1 MGELRALLSRE
12 WILSRRWVLVLAAL
26 TTLGYA
32 ALYVLCQ
39 PEDRYRLLCDPAL
52 VRRVALIGALASGGS
67 LAYRSFAHEIR
78 SGTWEHMLMLPV
90 ARGTIVGVKFAFG
103 AVALFALTA
112 LPVVALRTIVASSP
126 VTGGPVLT
134 LPELFV
140 HSILGRA
147 MLVGVTAYCAG
158 AAAALSLR
166 THNRVFWAPL
176 VAPALLFFV
185 TNGDRSDDKVSFEM
199 GVALLVI
206 AALAL
211 LHAARETKEAGER
224 PSEALK
230 VLRVT
235 SAAPLAMAALAFAGS
250 LGVDAVRRNTR
261 HERESYGAHDDQ
273 RAFGFGNDGRIGWH
287 ARSMGFGL
295 HSLRPRDS
303 QREPRSRYWTPDV
316 VQRTTQ
322 YFLDHRRNVLLAYGL
337 DSGRSLGCVGRDGPR
352 ERDCAEFSSRPS
364 FVSGEIDF
372 VLEPHRVAILDSRS
386 RRIDT
391 VFRGPVDRVAYMGS
405 DEAIIVFQSSD
416 KVVAVQR
423 VERETSEEEP
433 ENAAVLSDSATVR
446 TTELCRGVGR
456 FGDVRQLAINDGYV
470 AIISGRPAS
479 DEETY
484 IVCRNGVVTESQS
497 HRETRSMSAP
507 ERSLRD
513 VVTAT
518 LMGPLGSMTLDI
530 ERHYVVHGDT
540 LAARSLSRRPVWIAA
555 VAAAIVLALARRRAH
570 SVLATAATISVGP
583 AFLLAWALV
592 HARRA
597 GASARRRS

>member
-12 WILSRRWVLVLAAL
+12 WTLSRRWALVLAAL

-32 ALYVLCQ
+32 ALYVLCR

-52 VRRVALIGALASGGS
+52 VRRVALIGALASGGA

-78 SGTWEHMLMLPV
+78 NGTWEHMLMLPV
-90 ARGTIVGVKFAFG
+90 ARGTIVAVKFAFG
-103 AVALFALTA
+103 AVALLALTV
-112 LPVVALRTIVASSP
+112 LPVIALRTIVASSP
-126 VTGGPVLT
+126 ATGGPVLT

-185 TNGDRSDDKVSFEM
+185 TNGDRSDDKVSFEI
-199 GVALLVI
+199 GLALLVLS
-206 AALAL
+206 ALAL
-211 LHAARETKEAGER
+211 LHAARETEEAGER

-235 SAAPLAMAALAFAGS
+235 SAVPLAMAGLVFAGS
-250 LGVDAVRRNTR
+250 LGVDALRRNTL
-261 HERESYGAHDDQ
+261 HERESYGAYDDR
-273 RAFGFGNDGRIGWH
+273 RAFGFGDDGRIGWH
-287 ARSMGFGL
+287 PRSTGFGL

-303 QREPRSRYWTPDV
+303 LREPRSRYWTPDL
-316 VQRTTQ
+316 VQRNTQ

-352 ERDCAEFSSRPS
+352 ERDCAELSSRPS

-372 VLEPHRVAILDSRS
+372 VLEPDRVAILDSQS

-391 VFRGPVDRVAYMGS
+391 VYRGAVDRVVYMGS
-405 DEAIIVFQSSD
+405 DGAIIAFQSGD
-416 KVVAVQR
+416 KLVAVR
-423 VERETSEEEP
+423 HVERETDEEEP
-433 ENAAVLSDSATVR
+433 EDAAPRPDSATIQTV
-446 TTELCRGVGR
+446 ELCRGIAR
-456 FGDVRQLAINDGYV
+456 FGSVRQLAITDEFV
-470 AIISGRPAS
+470 AMIAGWPAS
-479 DEETY
+479 HEETY
-484 IVCRNGVVTESQS
+484 IVCRDGVVTESQS
-497 HRETRSMSAP
+497 HRQARTMSVS
-507 ERSLRD
+507 ERPLRD
-513 VVTAT
+513 VVAAT
-518 LMGPLGSMTLDI
+518 LMGPLGSMTLDT
-530 ERHYVVHGDT
+530 ERHYIMDGESFERRTV
-540 LAARSLSRRPVWIAA
+540 SPRPVWITAI
-555 VAAAIVLALARRRAH
+555 AAAIVLAIARRRSH
-570 SVLATAATISVGP
+570 SVLATAVTISVGP

-592 HARRA
+592 HAKRA
-597 GASARRRS
+597 ARR